1 MKKNIIILSFTLLIT
16 LLLSF
21 STKTKPSFDRK
32 ASSFDSIKKKDSL
45 RILDSTKVIDSIKM
59 EDSIANLKTKIFKQN
74 AHASYYHD
82 KFTGRRTAS
91 GQIFNNKKLTAAH
104 KKLKFGTKVKVTSV
118 VTKKWVIVTINDRGP
133 FTKGRDIDLS
143 KAAFMK
149 IAPSKYGGHIKVDIE
164 IIE

>member
-1 MKKNIIILSFTLLIT
+1 MLVLALIC
-16 LLLSF
+16 SF
-21 STKTKPSFDRK
+21 SIHSTKHLDRK
-32 ASSFDSIKKKDSL
+32 GVVLDTIKKKDTLVVLDSIKKIEVPK
-45 RILDSTKVIDSIKM
+45 I
-59 EDSIANLKTKIFKQN
+59 EDSIANLNTKIFKKN

-91 GQIFNNKKLTAAH
+91 GQIFYNNKLTAAH

-118 VTKKWVIVTINDRGP
+118 ATKKSVIVTINDRGP